1 MGARSETTSRSQR
14 DQPKRL
20 RRLSAIATAPRRR
33 KLTYERSVNGQTRTD
48 PARRFSGGHRLSE
61 NAAAHSVGLVAAGIL
76 LAIAPTD
83 IGIPLSPDA
92 IFTVLLPPLIFEAA
106 LQIRWTPFC
115 RDLPVILM
123 LAFVGVAVAAA
134 LVAAGMHILVG
145 WSWLGAATFGVLIA
159 ATDPV
164 SVVAA
169 FKEMKAEPRLSLL
182 VEAESLLND
191 GTAAVGFTV
200 LVAIAGGSVADPTAI
215 AGLFAWKVLGGVVV
229 GGGVAGGLLLLAGR
243 TEDHLVEITLT
254 TIAAYGAFLLA
265 EHFEASGVLAS
276 LTAGMVVG
284 NIGWRGSISQIGRG
298 HVLSFWEYAAF
309 LANSLVFILIGL
321 HEAHESLRLL
331 TRTAAM
337 AVLLV
342 LLGRAAAVYLLC
354 PVFSRSRLAVDR
366 SYQHVLMWG
375 GLRGA
380 LALVLALTLPGTV
393 SERQEIIIAAFAVV
407 AFSIFVQGLT
417 MSQLIRRLGLM
428 RA

>member
-1 MGARSETTSRSQR
+1 MS
-14 DQPKRL
+14 DQLTVKL
-20 RRLSAIATAPRRR
+20 GLILLVASVVAIASR
-33 KLTYERSVNGQTRTD
+33 KV
-48 PARRFSGGHRLSE
+48 RLPY
-61 NAAAHSVGLVAAGIL
+61 SVGLVAAGIL
-76 LAIAPTD
+76 LAIAPTN

-106 LQIRWTPFC
+106 LQIQWTPFR
-115 RDLPVILM
+115 RDLPVILF

-134 LVAAGMHILVG
+134 FVAAGMHFLIG
-145 WSWLGAATFGVLIA
+145 WRWPGAMMFGVLIA

-164 SVVAA
+164 SVIAA
-169 FKEMKAEPRLSLL
+169 FKEMKVAPRLSLL

-200 LVAIAGGSVADPTAI
+200 LVAVAGGSAVDPSAI
-215 AGLFAWKVLGGVVV
+215 VGLFAWKVLGGVIV
-229 GGGVAGGLLLLAGR
+229 GGGIAGGLLLLAGR

-254 TIAAYGAFLLA
+254 TIAAYGSFLIA

-284 NIGWRGSISQIGRG
+284 NLGWRGYISQSGHS

-321 HEAHESLRLL
+321 HEAHESHRLL
-331 TRTAAM
+331 TRTAVA
-337 AVLLV
+337 AILLV
-342 LLGRAAAVYLLC
+342 LLGRVAAIYLLC
-354 PVFSRSRLAVDR
+354 PIFSRSRLAVDR
-366 SYQHVLMWG
+366 SYQHVLVWG

-380 LALVLALTLPGTV
+380 LALVLTLALPDTV
-393 SERQEIIIAAFAVV
+393 AEREVIITATFAVV

-417 MSQLIRRLGLM
+417 MPRLIRGLGLM
-428 RA
+428 RRESVAAN